1 MVVILFCLEA
11 RVVRFI
17 YSLGETLLQEYVL
30 CFISVSLIKI
40 LSFAT
45 TMTSDE
51 THSLGL
57 PDFPI
62 DNVQAIVQILVIHL
76 VC

>member
-1 MVVILFCLEA
+1 
-11 RVVRFI
+11 
-17 YSLGETLLQEYVL
+17 
-30 CFISVSLIKI
+30 
-40 LSFAT
+40 
-45 TMTSDE
+45 MTSDE

-76 VC
+76 VCWY

>member
-1 MVVILFCLEA
+1 MLYGSASVRLCLF
-11 RVVRFI
+11 
-17 YSLGETLLQEYVL
+17 EYVM
-30 CFISVSLIKI
+30 CYVSDSLIKI

-45 TMTSDE
+45 TMISDE

-62 DNVQAIVQILVIHL
+62 DNVHAIAQILVICSFFVTSKLHY
-76 VC
+76 V

>member
-1 MVVILFCLEA
+1 MMC
-11 RVVRFI
+11 
-17 YSLGETLLQEYVL
+17 YV
-30 CFISVSLIKI
+30 CDSLIKI

-45 TMTSDE
+45 TMISDE

-62 DNVQAIVQILVIHL
+62 DSVHAIVQILVIL
-76 VC
+76 FIFANYW